1 MRRLSV
7 GYSRFRSKLFSQHS
21 KPIENLARG
30 QRLRTLSIAHPDLH
44 IRQCDPSGL
53 SPGRNV
59 GNLVPQETA
68 SGVAAT
74 IRTCVSERGLSFRKG
89 GAARRSR
96 LLFREIRWLFPPEV
110 WEITQ
115 NGAGHDGAVSSSAPE
130 DKLQVGLA
138 EGLEAVGSEF
148 EVPGAGGLEAVVDV
162 SDVFDAGGF
171 KPVAERL
178 RALLGVDGDAVFP
191 CSAAAKDS
199 VELRP

>member
-1 MRRLSV
+1 MRCPIRAISYRIDVAFTAFLPCSRRKGTLRGRSTIVGPRVIHMRRLSV

-44 IRQCDPSGL
+44 VRQCDPNGL

-74 IRTCVSERGLSFRKG
+74 IRTCVSESEVLSFRKG

-115 NGAGHDGAVSSSAPE
+115 NGAGHDGAVSSSA
-130 DKLQVGLA
+130 LRGQALSGF
-138 EGLEAVGSEF
+138 SR
-148 EVPGAGGLEAVVDV
+148 VPRGCW
-162 SDVFDAGGF
+162 
-171 KPVAERL
+171 L
-178 RALLGVDGDAVFP
+178 RI
-191 CSAAAKDS
+191 
-199 VELRP
+199 